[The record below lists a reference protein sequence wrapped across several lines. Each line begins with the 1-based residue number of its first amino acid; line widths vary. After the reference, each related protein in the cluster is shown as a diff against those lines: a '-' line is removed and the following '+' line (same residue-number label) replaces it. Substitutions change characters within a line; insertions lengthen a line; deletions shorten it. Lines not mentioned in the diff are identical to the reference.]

1 MQIWFHINRVV
12 VRQVIEEDSNKG
24 DFQMKE
30 DLSKINRTF
39 EENFLTN
46 QDSEIEELCVV
57 VKEAV

>member
-57 VKEAV
+57 KEAV